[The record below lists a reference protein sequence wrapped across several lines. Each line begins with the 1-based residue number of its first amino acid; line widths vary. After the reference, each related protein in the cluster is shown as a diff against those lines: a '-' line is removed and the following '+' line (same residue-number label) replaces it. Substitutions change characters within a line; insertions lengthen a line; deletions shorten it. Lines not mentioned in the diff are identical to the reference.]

1 MPAPTAPLPIIGE
14 NNSTADLKVLAAFA
28 ELRSILTGA
37 ADASNL
43 AASAKPATLM
53 GAYRVVS
60 EITAFIVGGLPAG
73 PAGSSASGPS
83 PVVPADFAVAGLTTQ
98 FRLRVL
104 TGVNSTAPGVDLT
117 YGLYPVTAFAGGSG
131 LVGPAS
137 YGTVVPGSTVTRPAP
152 AAGSA
157 LLDAS
162 ADFTIP
168 APGAY
173 QILASIS
180 GTSAAASKVEFVA
193 ELQVRNV

>member
-60 EITAFIVGGLPAG
+60 EITAVVAGGLPAG
-73 PAGSSASGPS
+73 PWGTSADGPS
-83 PVVPADFAVAGLTTQ
+83 PIVPADFAVAGLTTQ

-104 TGVNSTAPGVDLT
+104 TGVNSTAPGVDFT
-117 YGLYPVTAFAGGSG
+117 YGLYPVTGFTGGSG
-131 LVGPAS
+131 FVGIAGF
-137 YGTVVPGSTVTRPAP
+137 GTVVPGSTVTRVAP
-152 AAGSA
+152 SAGA
-157 LLDAS
+157 VLLDAS
-162 ADFTIP
+162 ADFTI
-168 APGAY
+168 ATPGAY
-173 QILASIS
+173 QVLASIS